1 MPRRKRNRLGW
12 TSTALLLPASV
23 HPALADAT
31 APTSNGRPLERVADD
46 SKHPRRPDRSSST
59 RDRLHTDPATP
70 APSRPSELASPSGQR
85 ARAGG
90 RPRRRL
96 LSRFAVA
103 ELTGRNSDAARVCRC
118 RRRLAHCHVPITRVK
133 SPGRSNSLRG
143 VDAPGSPRRPS
154 ARVRVVDR
162 ATVYATMHAIGLV
175 DNRLL
180 GRHGRGLRG

>member
-1 MPRRKRNRLGW
+1 MAPEHAVPRRKRNRLGW

-96 LSRFAVA
+96 LSRFADRAQFRRSTRLPLPAPTGALPRSDHAGEVA
-103 ELTGRNSDAARVCRC
+103 RTIEFASRRRRAGFASATKRTGSRC
-118 RRRLAHCHVPITRVK
+118 RPRDGLRDDACDR
-133 SPGRSNSLRG
+133 PGR
-143 VDAPGSPRRPS
+143 
-154 ARVRVVDR
+154 
-162 ATVYATMHAIGLV
+162 
-175 DNRLL
+175 
-180 GRHGRGLRG
+180 